1 MSKKNKIFKKN
12 DPEYVQNLIL
22 IFLQQENIPVRQI
35 INDWFRKFD
44 ELQQNITKG
53 ITKMHTF

>member
-1 MSKKNKIFKKN
+1 MKN
-12 DPEYVQNLIL
+12 DPEYVQNHIL
-22 IFLQQENIPVRQI
+22 IFLQRENIPVRQI